1 MTTCLGA
8 PPVACSAF
16 AGFYFPPD
24 VIVLAVRWY
33 LRFALSYRD
42 VEEVLADRGIDVDH
56 VTIYRWTQRFTPLLA
71 EAARPCRHAVGD
83 RWQVDETYVKVAGR
97 WRYVYRA
104 IDQSG
109 QVVDVFVSI
118 RRDAKAARRFFERAI
133 GTTKVMP
140 AAVVTDRAPTY
151 RLVIEELLPAAW
163 HRTDRYANNQL
174 EADHGRLKAR
184 LRLMRGLKQ
193 DHSARIIIAGHAFI
207 QNLRRGHYEL
217 AVEEQM
223 SRRLTTAF
231 NELALAI

>member
-1 MTTCLGA
+1 
-8 PPVACSAF
+8 
-16 AGFYFPPD
+16 
-24 VIVLAVRWY
+24 
-33 LRFALSYRD
+33 
-42 VEEVLADRGIDVDH
+42 
-56 VTIYRWTQRFTPLLA
+56 LA

-83 RWQVDETYVKVAGR
+83 HWQVDETYVKVAGR

-140 AAVVTDRAPTY
+140 AEVVTDRAPTY
-151 RLVIEELLPAAW
+151 PLVIEELLPAAW
-163 HRTDRYANNQL
+163 HHTDRYANNQL

-193 DHSARIIIAGHAFI
+193 DHSARIMIAGHAFI

-223 SRRLTTAF
+223 NRRLTTAF

>member
-1 MTTCLGA
+1 
-8 PPVACSAF
+8 
-16 AGFYFPPD
+16 
-24 VIVLAVRWY
+24 
-33 LRFALSYRD
+33 
-42 VEEVLADRGIDVDH
+42 
-56 VTIYRWTQRFTPLLA
+56 LA

-140 AAVVTDRAPTY
+140 AEVVTDRAPTY
-151 RLVIEELLPAAW
+151 PLVIEELLPAAW
-163 HRTDRYANNQL
+163 HHTDRYANNQL

-193 DHSARIIIAGHAFI
+193 DHSARILIAGHAFV

-223 SRRLTTAF
+223 NRRLTTAF